1 MATNNSYKTSL
12 AEGLNKVYLEGTLVE
27 KKIELATTDKGNVIR
42 GSVVI
47 TTDGEDRHEVY
58 VYANEKTSSGEVSK
72 SYSNLLTAYNSYVSQ
87 VDVSTTGGD
96 PNAVTKVY
104 LIAKFSVRDYWS
116 SRSEKMVCFPI
127 LRCNF
132 IGRVKNE
139 FRPRAEFEAM
149 PYFETITPE
158 VEDEIPTGRI
168 KVECILPIYNGQ
180 VIPLTFFTTLDKTNG
195 DIGAYIMKN
204 YSTGKT
210 GRIEG
215 KIQTVVKKTVTAS
228 NGFGTSTE
236 KVFESVRTEYII
248 TGGDA
253 EQVLITDP
261 KSYDKETIK
270 KAMVL
275 RNEYLAELEKKG
287 RESAETSDSGFGG
300 EVKGGFGTTATPSR
314 PVEPVIPNTE
324 DW

>member
-1 MATNNSYKTSL
+1 M
-12 AEGLNKVYLEGTLVE
+12 
-27 KKIELATTDKGNVIR
+27 D
-42 GSVVI
+42 
-47 TTDGEDRHEVY
+47 
-58 VYANEKTSSGEVSK
+58 
-72 SYSNLLTAYNSYVSQ
+72 
-87 VDVSTTGGD
+87 
-96 PNAVTKVY
+96 
-104 LIAKFSVRDYWS
+104 
-116 SRSEKMVCFPI
+116 
-127 LRCNF
+127 
-132 IGRVKNE
+132 
-139 FRPRAEFEAM
+139 
-149 PYFETITPE
+149 
-158 VEDEIPTGRI
+158 
-168 KVECILPIYNGQ
+168 CILPIYNGQ

-204 YSTGKT
+204 YATGKT

-215 KIQTVVKKTVTAS
+215 KIQTVVKKTVTAA

-253 EQVLITDP
+253 EQLLITDP

-275 RNEYLAELEKKG
+275 RNEYLAEIEAKG
-287 RESAETSDSGFGG
+287 RESAETSSAGFGSST
-300 EVKGGFGTTATPSR
+300 GGFGTKAPVSR